1 MIRFLKHKVAGV
13 AGRLRGN
20 RDGATAVEAA
30 ICFPIVLG
38 MFFAAFEYGIF
49 FYNTFNMNK
58 SMDESMRDIQLM
70 EDPDAQSIRTHLND
84 EMPET
89 NRGFVFFHV
98 AKVQQYE
105 HEFARIWMV
114 YYYPLNIPFVKDK
127 YVVSRYRNM
136 LVLGDIVEEEE
147 AEVEGA

>member
-1 MIRFLKHKVAGV
+1 MGV
-13 AGRLRGN
+13 LTKLFRSFRRN

-49 FYNTFNMNK
+49 FYKTFDLNRT
-58 SMDESMRDIQLM
+58 MDESMRDIQLM
-70 EDPDAQSIRTHLND
+70 EDPDAQTIRAHLND
-84 EMPET
+84 RLPDD

-98 AKVQQYE
+98 SNVQQFD

-114 YYYPLNIPFVKDK
+114 YYYPLNIPFVNDK
-127 YVVSRYRNM
+127 YVISRYRNM
-136 LVLGDIVEEEE
+136 LVLGDVVEEEE